1 MRNCSLAKRLLI
13 AVFITVCSG
22 TSLPAKSSLEPPQ
35 VTLPNKPKAVR
46 FAVIGDNGTGGR
58 AEYEVAA
65 QMARAHSS
73 FPFDAVLMLGD
84 NMYGE
89 KRAVDYSRKFE
100 EPYKTLLE
108 EGVKFYASL
117 GNHDDPNE
125 RFYKPFNM
133 NGQRY
138 YSIRMGDA
146 EFFVID
152 STYLDP
158 KQLDWIGKQLSTSR
172 ARWKICF
179 FHHPPYSAAHFHG
192 PDLDLRK
199 RLEPLFEKYGV
210 NVVLSGHEHVYERI
224 KPQHG
229 IYYFVLGNAGQL
241 RTHDLRR
248 STETAKGFD
257 TDRAFM
263 LMEISDELYFQ
274 TFARTGKTVDS
285 GVIPNRNDSRK

>member
-1 MRNCSLAKRLLI
+1 
-13 AVFITVCSG
+13 
-22 TSLPAKSSLEPPQ
+22 
-35 VTLPNKPKAVR
+35 
-46 FAVIGDNGTGGR
+46 
-58 AEYEVAA
+58 
-65 QMARAHSS
+65 
-73 FPFDAVLMLGD
+73 MLGD
-84 NMYGE
+84 NLYGE
-89 KRAVDYSRKFE
+89 KRAADYRRKFE
-100 EPYKTLLE
+100 EPYKTLLQQ
-108 EGVKFYASL
+108 GVKFYASL

-146 EFFVID
+146 EFFALD

-158 KQLDWIGKQLSTSR
+158 QQLDWIDKQLSSSR

-192 PDLDLRK
+192 ADLDLRR

-210 NVVLSGHEHVYERI
+210 NLVLSGHEHVYERI

-229 IYYFVLGNAGQL
+229 IYYFVLGSAGQL
-241 RTHDLRR
+241 RAHDLRP
-248 STETAKGFD
+248 SAETAKGFD
-257 TDRAFM
+257 ADRTFM
-263 LMEISDELYFQ
+263 LMEISDQLYFQ

-285 GVIPNRNDSRK
+285 GVIPNRNESGK